1 MRPGFSA
8 LLDCIEGN
16 GVRTVLVEDASRFAR
31 DLVAQEL
38 GVLLLIKRNV
48 RVPANGDDLTDTSDP
63 SRVMMR
69 QIAGS
74 FAQYEKTRLVTK
86 PEVPASA
93 SAKRQGNVRAGSPM
107 RSATRSGSLRP
118 SACIGGRPK
127 GGEGHCGLLRTN
139 CRRWATAIG
148 VARRT
153 RHRALSRWW
162 RGRLLERTPV
172 DFGGVILEQLVV
184 PHHLVPSTQ
193 SSTSAGR
200 GRSVTSL
207 AMC

>member
-1 MRPGFSA
+1 VALIAEPSRPSRETGWARNRRLVLRPRRERRGPYRSAPWLFS
-8 LLDCIEGN
+8 
-16 GVRTVLVEDASRFAR
+16 VREDPAR
-31 DLVAQEL
+31 DEAQ
-38 GVLLLIKRNV
+38 RCP
-48 RVPANGDDLTDTSDP
+48 RAHP
-63 SRVMMR
+63 R
-69 QIAGS
+69 
-74 FAQYEKTRLVTK
+74 
-86 PEVPASA
+86 
-93 SAKRQGNVRAGSPM
+93 NVRAGSPM
-107 RSATRSGSLRP
+107 RSATRSWSLRP

-127 GGEGHCGLLRTN
+127 GREGHCGLLRTN

-172 DFGGVILEQLVV
+172 DFGGVILEPLVV